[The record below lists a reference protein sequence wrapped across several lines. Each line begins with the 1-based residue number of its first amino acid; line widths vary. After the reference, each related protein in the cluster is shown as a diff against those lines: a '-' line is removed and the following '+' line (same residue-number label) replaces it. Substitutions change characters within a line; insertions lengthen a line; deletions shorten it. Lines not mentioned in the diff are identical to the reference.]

1 MPMRAYPTSELT
13 SPEEPIMKPQ
23 SVLALIAALIL
34 AGAPL
39 AAQSTPENSSTPKSP
54 PAGASSAAPSAEL
67 IAQGDKVF
75 HGPGNC
81 YACHGTNAQGSVGP
95 NLTDAEW
102 IHSKGSYEEIVAQ
115 VTKGVTKEESK
126 SGIVMPPR
134 GGSTI
139 SDDDVKAVAAYV
151 YSLSHK

>member
-1 MPMRAYPTSELT
+1 MSTPTRLGLL
-13 SPEEPIMKPQ
+13 
-23 SVLALIAALIL
+23 VALVT
-34 AGAPL
+34 AGAAPL
-39 AAQSTPENSSTPKSP
+39 AAQTTSQTKQTPAP
-54 PAGASSAAPSAEL
+54 PPGSGASAAAVSPEL

-81 YACHGTNAQGSVGP
+81 YACHGSNAEGLVGP
-95 NLTDAEW
+95 NLTDSEW
-102 IHSKGSYEEIVAQ
+102 IHSKGTLDDIVAQ
-115 VTKGVTKEESK
+115 VIHGVPKEESK
-126 SGIVMPPR
+126 SGIPMPPR

>member
-1 MPMRAYPTSELT
+1 MRVPTQVALVVALT
-13 SPEEPIMKPQ
+13 IAGAGSAVAQTSSPE
-23 SVLALIAALIL
+23 
-34 AGAPL
+34 
-39 AAQSTPENSSTPKSP
+39 TSSTPKDTSSKGA
-54 PAGASSAAPSAEL
+54 AGGAAITPEL
-67 IAQGDKVF
+67 VAQGDKIF

-102 IHSKGSYEEIVAQ
+102 IHSKGTYEDIVAQ
-115 VTKGVTKEESK
+115 VIHGVPKEESK
-126 SGIVMPPR
+126 SGIVMPPK
-134 GGSTI
+134 GGSSI

>member
-1 MPMRAYPTSELT
+1 MALRKNLG
-13 SPEEPIMKPQ
+13 
-23 SVLALIAALIL
+23 LALLLTAVAAGS
-34 AGAPL
+34 A
-39 AAQSTPENSSTPKSP
+39 AAQSSETSSAPKD
-54 PAGASSAAPSAEL
+54 SSAKAAAPSKGGAGAGAVTPEL

-81 YACHGTNAQGSVGP
+81 YACHGSKAEGSVGP

-102 IHSKGSYEEIVAQ
+102 IHSKGTYEEIVAQ
-115 VTKGVTKEESK
+115 VTHGVTKEESK
-126 SGIVMPPR
+126 SGIVMPPK

-139 SDDDVKAVAAYV
+139 SDEDVKAVAAYV

>member
-1 MPMRAYPTSELT
+1 
-13 SPEEPIMKPQ
+13 MKVRTRMALVL
-23 SVLALIAALIL
+23 VLAATGAGSAA
-34 AGAPL
+34 G
-39 AAQSTPENSSTPKSP
+39 QSSTTASTPKDTSSKGGA
-54 PAGASSAAPSAEL
+54 AGAAITPEL
-67 IAQGDKVF
+67 IAQGDKIF
-75 HGPGNC
+75 HAAGNC

-102 IHSKGSYEEIVAQ
+102 IHSKGTYEDIVAQ
-115 VTKGVTKEESK
+115 VTKGVPKEESK
-126 SGIVMPPR
+126 SGIVMPPK

>member
-1 MPMRAYPTSELT
+1 MSTQTRLGLL
-13 SPEEPIMKPQ
+13 
-23 SVLALIAALIL
+23 VALVT
-34 AGAPL
+34 AGATPVF
-39 AAQSTPENSSTPKSP
+39 AQTTSQTERTPAPP
-54 PAGASSAAPSAEL
+54 PAAGQSQAATVSPEL
-67 IAQGDKVF
+67 IAQGDKIF

-81 YACHGTNAQGSVGP
+81 YACHGSNAEGLIGP

-102 IHSKGSYEEIVAQ
+102 IHSKGTLDDITAQ
-115 VTKGVTKEESK
+115 VIHGVAKEESK